1 MKSVVITGTSTGI
14 GYQTSKT
21 LIASGYRVF
30 GSVRTD
36 EDANRVAMELGK
48 NFIPLVFDVTDEQAV
63 KDSVKKVSALLDNQT
78 LTGLVNNAGI
88 AVFGAVQNLTAE
100 EFKHQ
105 FDVNL
110 LGVFHCTQAYMDL
123 LGADKDRHGAPGKI
137 INISSISGEL
147 AMPFMSAYNMSK
159 FGLEGFSEAL
169 RRELMIFGIDVV
181 VVAPG
186 PIKTPIWTKVDKV
199 GMLKRYDNSAYRK
212 VSSKMVRF
220 AEALE
225 KKGVS
230 SEVVAQRILTI
241 LNNSKSKTRYRID
254 AQWFQNA
261 LLSLLPKRTSDKMIA
276 KQMSIIK
283 K

>member
-1 MKSVVITGTSTGI
+1 MLSVVVTGSSSGI

-21 LIASGYRVF
+21 LLASGYRVF
-30 GSVRTD
+30 GSVRTN
-36 EDANRVAMELGK
+36 EDANRVKMDLGE

-63 KDSVKKVSALLDNQT
+63 KDSVKKVSTLLGDQK
-78 LTGLVNNAGI
+78 LAGLINNAGI

-110 LGVFHCTQAYMDL
+110 LGVFHCTQAYLDL

-147 AMPFMSAYNMSK
+147 AMPFMAAYNMSK

-186 PIKTPIWTKVDKV
+186 PIQTPIWSKVDKV
-199 GMLKRYDNSAYRK
+199 SMVKRYDNSAYRK
-212 VSSKMVRF
+212 VSSKMIRF

-230 SEVVAQRILTI
+230 SEVVANRILSI
-241 LNNSKSKTRYRID
+241 LTDSKSKTRYRID
-254 AQWFQNA
+254 VQWFQNEF
-261 LLSLLPKRTSDKMIA
+261 LSLLPKRTSDKMIA
-276 KQMSIIK
+276 KQMNIIK

>member
-1 MKSVVITGTSTGI
+1 MLSVVVTGSSSGI

-30 GSVRTD
+30 GSVRTN
-36 EDANRVAMELGK
+36 EDADRVAMELGK

-63 KDSVKKVSALLDNQT
+63 KESVSKVSALLDNQT

-241 LNNSKSKTRYRID
+241 LTNSKSKTRYRID

>member
-30 GSVRTD
+30 GSVRTN
-36 EDANRVAMELGK
+36 EDADRVAMELGK

-63 KDSVKKVSALLDNQT
+63 KESVNKVSALLDNQT
-78 LTGLVNNAGI
+78 LAGLINNAGI

-230 SEVVAQRILTI
+230 SEVVSQRILTI
-241 LNNSKSKTRYRID
+241 LTNSKSKTRYRID